1 MARSL
6 FISARLFLARSSLL
20 PLKCLSL
27 SPPEDFLVNFVRKED
42 SSSSVLL
49 FCLPVRHLYQCLP
62 RRVSPPFFSRTLFIL
77 HAQEAYGAI
86 ILRIGSF
93 REAPATQKSSSYAYH
108 DTSSRPVQSFAS
120 QQDVGRRAAQLRSGS
135 TTARTASCGVMPVCR
150 RQVGECSE
158 IANVKIAALERPTR
172 WCRIWRNMSVA
183 DILVTGDIPYAMKAI
198 PDVPVPSPPRTYT
211 EVSPAQ
217 RQ

>member
-1 MARSL
+1 MLRQKTCMMSGVSPAQISVHRILVLQRNPRLRNQSHEKLLARSL
-6 FISARLFLARSSLL
+6 FVSGRLFLAGSSLL

-42 SSSSVLL
+42 SSSSMLS

-62 RRVSPPFFSRTLFIL
+62 RRVSPPFFSRTLFVL

-108 DTSSRPVQSFAS
+108 DTSSRPVQSFRFTAGR
-120 QQDVGRRAAQLRSGS
+120 VGLSFGSGS

-158 IANVKIAALERPTR
+158 IANDQDARR
-172 WCRIWRNMSVA
+172 SR
-183 DILVTGDIPYAMKAI
+183 G
-198 PDVPVPSPPRTYT
+198 
-211 EVSPAQ
+211 Q
-217 RQ
+217 RDGAEYGAT

>member
-1 MARSL
+1 MRMYMLCQKTCMMSGVSPAQISVHRILALQRNPRLRDQSHEKLLARSL
-6 FISARLFLARSSLL
+6 FVSGRLFLARSSLL

-42 SSSSVLL
+42 SSSSMLL

-62 RRVSPPFFSRTLFIL
+62 RRVSPPFFSRTLFVL

-120 QQDVGRRAAQLRSGS
+120 QQDVSVSASEAGRRRREPRPAA
-135 TTARTASCGVMPVCR
+135 
-150 RQVGECSE
+150 
-158 IANVKIAALERPTR
+158 
-172 WCRIWRNMSVA
+172 
-183 DILVTGDIPYAMKAI
+183 
-198 PDVPVPSPPRTYT
+198 
-211 EVSPAQ
+211 
-217 RQ
+217 